1 VAALPEGHSLE
12 FTEVPVL
19 ALELHL
25 FVVDAVTAGAKLAG
39 LVFLFTL
46 QNGFR
51 ISKLPAFKSHW
62 HLAHGWLLKLPF
74 QEGYGLLSKTP
85 AQQARKPHARLP
97 APAQ

>member
-46 QNGFR
+46 QDFGGVAVH
-51 ISKLPAFKSHW
+51 K
-62 HLAHGWLLKLPF
+62 
-74 QEGYGLLSKTP
+74 
-85 AQQARKPHARLP
+85 
-97 APAQ
+97 